1 MTNMQRTLLST
12 LLVVCMLSCATAT
25 AEWKL
30 EQEHW
35 YVVEIAGTR
44 AGMMSTMLLRDGS
57 NIRTATHMQMTLGR
71 GTVSTTIK
79 IASAFDETADGRPLV
94 ITSMQDMGQQPVESE
109 WRFLDDNVVIHTSRQ
124 GDREIVRETEAPEG
138 EWLTPM
144 GVHRLWLK
152 SLAAGDRVI
161 SYFTVDGQT
170 GMEPVEMTHT
180 FVEDRV
186 HEIDGREIQVS
197 VWKTSTSLMPITG
210 IEYYTA
216 EGLKVY
222 EEVAMPGL
230 GKMITRLATK
240 AEAQRDGNAV
250 GPEILIKTFVEPDRR
265 IRNVG
270 RATSATLRL
279 RVDVGE
285 MPQLPSAAAQRVTP
299 GDDGVSATLVID
311 INDNLAA
318 TAAEVGDASYLA
330 SSAMVDAGDPLI
342 GKLAAR
348 AVRDAGTDALSRAD
362 AMRAAVHRY
371 VTGKGLDT
379 AFATASETART
390 RSGDC
395 SEHAVLLCAMLRA
408 QEIPARV
415 AVGLVYTDAF
425 LGREAIFGWHMWTQA
440 LIDGLWI
447 DLDATLSSRYHAGH
461 VLTAVSDLDQGG
473 VDTALASTL
482 PLMGNLQIEVV
493 DVGYVK

>member
-1 MTNMQRTLLST
+1 MKRTLSVL
-12 LLVVCMLSCATAT
+12 LLVACMWSCATAT
-25 AEWKL
+25 ADWKL

-44 AGMMSTMLLRDGS
+44 AGSMSTMLLRDGN
-57 NIRTATHMQMTLGR
+57 NIRTATHMEMTLGR
-71 GTVSTTIK
+71 GDVSTTIR
-79 IASAFDETADGRPLV
+79 IASAFDETESGRPLV
-94 ITSMQDMGQQPVESE
+94 ITATQDMGQQPVKSE
-109 WRFLDDNVVIHTSRQ
+109 WRFLDDMVVYTSRQ
-124 GDREIVRETEAPEG
+124 GGREIVRETEAPEG

-152 SLAAGDRVI
+152 SLAAGDREI
-161 SYFTVDGQT
+161 TYFTVDGQT
-170 GMEPVEMTHT
+170 GLEPVEMTHK
-180 FVEDRV
+180 FIEDSV
-186 HEIDGREIQVS
+186 YEIDGRETPVS

-222 EEVAMPGL
+222 EEVSMPGL
-230 GKMITRLATK
+230 GKMVTRIATK
-240 AEAQRDGNAV
+240 AEAEGDGVAA
-250 GPEILIKTFVEPDRR
+250 GPEILIKTFVEPDRP
-265 IRNVG
+265 IRDVG
-270 RATSATLRL
+270 RATTATFRL
-279 RVDVGE
+279 RVDLGE
-285 MPQLPSAAAQRVTP
+285 MPELPSAAAQRVTP
-299 GDDGVSATLVID
+299 GDDGASATLVID
-311 INDNLAA
+311 INDSLVAPD
-318 TAAEVGDASYLA
+318 TEVGDASYLA

-348 AVRDAGTDALSRAD
+348 AVRDAGDDALARAD

-371 VTGKGLDT
+371 ITGKGLDT

-408 QEIPARV
+408 QGIPARV
-415 AVGLVYTDAF
+415 AVGLVYADAF

-440 LIDGLWI
+440 LIDDRWV
-447 DLDATLSSRYHAGH
+447 DLDATLRSRYHAGH
-461 VLTAVSDLDQGG
+461 VLTAVSSLDQGG

-493 DVGYVK
+493 DVGYVQ

>member
-1 MTNMQRTLLST
+1 
-12 LLVVCMLSCATAT
+12 MLSCATAT

-57 NIRTATHMQMTLGR
+57 KIRTATHMRMTLGR
-71 GTVSTTIK
+71 GDVSTTIR
-79 IASAFDETADGRPLV
+79 IGSAFEETADGRPLL
-94 ITSMQDMGQQPVESE
+94 ITSMQDMGQQPVVSE
-109 WRFLDDNVVIHTSRQ
+109 WRFLDDDKVVYTSRQ
-124 GDREIVRETEAPEG
+124 GGREIVRETEAPEG

-144 GVHRLWLK
+144 GIERLWIE

-161 SYFTVDGQT
+161 SYFTVDGQS

-186 HEIDGREIQVS
+186 YAVDGREVPVS
-197 VWKTSTSLMPITG
+197 VWKTSTSLIPITG

-222 EEVAMPGL
+222 EEVSLPGL
-230 GKMITRLATK
+230 GKMVTRLATK
-240 AEAQRDGNAV
+240 AEATGGGEIA
-250 GPEILIKTFVEPDRR
+250 GPEILIKTFVEPDRP
-265 IRNVG
+265 IPNVG
-270 RATSATLRL
+270 RATTATLRL
-279 RVDVGE
+279 RVDEGE
-285 MPQLPSAAAQRVTP
+285 MPRLPSAASQRVTP
-299 GDDGVSATLVID
+299 GDDGTSATLVID
-311 INDNLAA
+311 VNDNLAA
-318 TAAEVGDASYLA
+318 TAAEVADASYLA

-362 AMRAAVHRY
+362 ALRAAVHRH
-371 VTGKGLDT
+371 VSGKGLDT

-415 AVGLVYTDAF
+415 AVGLVYADAF
-425 LGREAIFGWHMWTQA
+425 LGRTAIFGWHMWTQA
-440 LIDGLWI
+440 LIDGRWV
-447 DLDATLSSRYHAGH
+447 DLDATLGRRYHAGH
-461 VLTAVSDLDQGG
+461 VLTAVSALDQGG

-493 DVGYVK
+493 DVGYAQ

>member
-1 MTNMQRTLLST
+1 MKRMLPGTLFIA
-12 LLVVCMLSCATAT
+12 CMLSCATAA

-30 EQEHW
+30 DQEHW

-57 NIRTATHMQMTLGR
+57 NIRTATQMQMTLGR
-71 GTVSTTIK
+71 GAVSTTIK
-79 IASAFDETADGRPLV
+79 ISSAFEETADGRPLL

-109 WRFLDDNVVIHTSRQ
+109 WRFLDDKVVYTSRQ
-124 GDREIVRETEAPEG
+124 GGREIVRETEAPEG
-138 EWLTPM
+138 DWLTPM

-152 SLAAGDRVI
+152 SLAAGDHVI
-161 SYFTVDGQT
+161 TYFTVDGQT
-170 GMEPVEMTHT
+170 GLEPVEMTHT

-186 HEIDGREIQVS
+186 YEIDGREIPVS

-210 IEYYTA
+210 LEYYTA

-222 EEVAMPGL
+222 EEVSMPGL
-230 GKMITRLATK
+230 GKMVTRLATK
-240 AEAQRDGNAV
+240 AEAQGDGNFT
-250 GPEILIKTFVEPDRR
+250 GPEILIKTFVEPDRP

-270 RATSATLRL
+270 RATTATFRL
-279 RVDVGE
+279 HVDVGE
-285 MPQLPSAAAQRVTP
+285 MPQLPSAASQRVTP
-299 GDDGVSATLVID
+299 GDDGASATLVID

-342 GKLAAR
+342 DKLAAR
-348 AVRDAGTDALSRAD
+348 AVREAGADALSRAD

-390 RSGDC
+390 RRGDC

-415 AVGLVYTDAF
+415 AVGLVYADAF

-440 LIDGLWI
+440 LIDGRWV
-447 DLDATLSSRYHAGH
+447 DLDATLRSRYHAGH
-461 VLTAVSDLDQGG
+461 VLTAVSSLDQGG

-493 DVGYVK
+493 DVGYVD